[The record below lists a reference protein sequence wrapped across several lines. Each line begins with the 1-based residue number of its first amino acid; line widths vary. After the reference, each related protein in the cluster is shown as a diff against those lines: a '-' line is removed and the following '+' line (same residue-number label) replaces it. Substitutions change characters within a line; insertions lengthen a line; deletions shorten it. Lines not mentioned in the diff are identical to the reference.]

1 MDPALHFILIDDSK
15 LDCFITE
22 KIIQSTGICA
32 GVKSFLEA
40 AIALD
45 YIKNNPASADGAKVI
60 LMVDIYMPLMNGF
73 EFIEEFEKLSHEIRD
88 LYSIFI
94 LSSSIN
100 ENDQNRAAN
109 YKTVKHFLNK
119 PLNGDF
125 LVSLLT

>member
-45 YIKNNPASADGAKVI
+45 YIKK
-60 LMVDIYMPLMNGF
+60 
-73 EFIEEFEKLSHEIRD
+73 
-88 LYSIFI
+88 
-94 LSSSIN
+94 
-100 ENDQNRAAN
+100 
-109 YKTVKHFLNK
+109 
-119 PLNGDF
+119 
-125 LVSLLT
+125 